1 MNLDNRKDLCIR
13 LSNRLETYSVM
24 GTEERRKINIIP
36 YLAVF
41 CSWGM
46 HLEVAQSLSV
56 SIASAFSDD
65 ETSSIAFSS
74 PTISS
79 PKRGKRKQVDMNATD
94 NVGLTIPKLPN
105 DVSVHLICKVLRG
118 RDPSSLVIRESILS
132 SEESTSLIANAL
144 EKATFTAEQVINS
157 TLATSMND
165 SANIELIIS
174 ACESFGRLAVH
185 KEASKDGPLNMPP
198 QASSLLRWL
207 TKRAIP
213 LIVSKN
219 HAVESSTPFKGLNLS
234 RISAI
239 GLRES
244 VSPAPLSPLVLPPP
258 RRRSNM
264 NSTPSKVDSSFASM
278 EHEGGRQF
286 VVDSVSP
293 DACMMVVTLAKSAL
307 VVFGEWLAVGG
318 QGVDEIVENIKE
330 WSTIFECKITDIDP
344 RTELLPA
351 LCRFGAIAASN
362 YSNYDVLKDILSTTK
377 FEGNA
382 GFEGCVETA
391 IRHLLAKRLTRNT
404 KMNELVAVLM
414 DILSFDDE
422 MHEVESFSDFT
433 QDQREGVR
441 VAMQVLLS
449 STNGI
454 LSFANSLLKKLATSP
469 KPSNHENLLAL
480 LYTEHQRGG
489 IQQQLKDCV
498 FRQLGSSGKTN
509 LENYKIVRQ
518 ALGEGIC

>member
-1 MNLDNRKDLCIR
+1 MNLENRKDLCIR

-24 GTEERRKINIIP
+24 STEERRKINIIP

-65 ETSSIAFSS
+65 ETSSIVFSS
-74 PTISS
+74 PTMSS
-79 PKRGKRKQVDMNATD
+79 PRRGKRKQADMNAAE
-94 NVGLTIPKLPN
+94 NGALSVPKLPN

-118 RDPSSLVIRESILS
+118 RDPSSVVIRECILS

-144 EKATFTAEQVINS
+144 EKATIAAEQVINR
-157 TLATSMND
+157 TLATSLND

-185 KEASKDGPLNMPP
+185 KEAYKDGPLNMPP

-213 LIVSKN
+213 LIVSKK
-219 HAVESSTPFKGLNLS
+219 HAIESSSPFKGLNLS

-239 GLRES
+239 GVRES

-258 RRRSNM
+258 RRKSNM

-293 DACMMVVTLAKSAL
+293 DACMMVVTLTKSAL
-307 VVFGEWLAVGG
+307 VVFSEWIAIGG
-318 QGVDEIVENIKE
+318 QGADEIVENVKE
-330 WSTIFECKITDIDP
+330 WSTIFECKVTDVDP
-344 RTELLPA
+344 RTELFPA

-362 YSNYDVLKDILSTTK
+362 YSNYDVLKDILSTTE
-377 FEGNA
+377 FEDNA
-382 GFEGCVETA
+382 GFEDCVEDA
-391 IRHLLAKRLTRNT
+391 IRHLLSKRLTRDA
-404 KMNELVAVLM
+404 KMNELVALLM

-422 MHEVESFSDFT
+422 MKEVKSFSDFT

-441 VAMQVLLS
+441 VVMQVLLS

-454 LSFANSLLKKLATSP
+454 LSFMNALLKKLVTSP

-489 IQQQLKDCV
+489 IQQQLKDCI
-498 FRQLGSSGKTN
+498 FRQLGTSGTTN